1 MILDGMSK
9 MPELSDEA
17 KEELKNA
24 IAIVRSDKQYSMVR
38 DIHSRTGEP
47 KSPTAPTGKPADP
60 GKKDPA
66 VPPPAKP
73 EPPEGDKQTKKRGIW
88 SLGND
93 EGESSE

>member
-1 MILDGMSK
+1 MSK

-38 DIHSRTGEP
+38 DIHSRTGDAKPPAKPDTKPPGKGE
-47 KSPTAPTGKPADP
+47 KPAT
-60 GKKDPA
+60 

-73 EPPEGDKQTKKRGIW
+73 EPTEDEKPKRRGLW
-88 SLGND
+88 NLGND
-93 EGESSE
+93 EGENNDE

>member
-1 MILDGMSK
+1 

-17 KEELKNA
+17 KKELADA

-38 DIHSRTGEP
+38 DIHSRTGDP
-47 KSPTAPTGKPADP
+47 KPTPKTPGKPADP

-73 EPPEGDKQTKKRGIW
+73 ESDPEEKPKRRGLW
-88 SLGND
+88 NLGND
-93 EGESSE
+93 EGENDDQ

>member
-1 MILDGMSK
+1 

-24 IAIVRSDKQYSMVR
+24 IAIVRSDKQFAMVR
-38 DIHSRTGEP
+38 DIHGRTGDAKPPAKPNP
-47 KSPTAPTGKPADP
+47 KTTDP

-73 EPPEGDKQTKKRGIW
+73 EPTEDEKPKKRSLW
-88 SLGND
+88 ALGND
-93 EGESSE
+93 EGESDE